1 MVEDVLVSA
10 NIAGGEALVRALD
23 AAGFPVLAAFWRYEP
38 ESDRWRLVL
47 ATPEAASPQEA
58 YIRIG
63 EIADAARIQT
73 PDLAEVSLVPP
84 TDLSVATLSRT
95 MRIEGLSGVRLS
107 KSMVDGVYFD
117 DAYIYR
123 TAA

>member
-1 MVEDVLVSA
+1 MVEDILVSA

-23 AAGFPVLAAFWRYEP
+23 AAKFPVLAAFWRYDP
-38 ESDRWRLVL
+38 ESDRWRMVI
-47 ATPEAASPQEA
+47 ATPEAASPQRA

-63 EIADAARIQT
+63 EIADAAQIST
-73 PDLAEVSLVPP
+73 PDLAQLTLVPP
-84 TDLSVATLSRT
+84 TDAAVATLSSK

-107 KSMVDGVYFD
+107 KSMVGGVYLE